1 MLSRLSLLTLK
12 ASPAVHHARRFSSA
26 LPSLLGRELAEEK
39 ANCFVGEELEALR
52 EKVLAN
58 FKIQDT
64 PGNLD
69 IVLLS
74 KYKNEAIDVKF
85 NCQDVADVAEEGGEY
100 DEGEEDEAED
110 AGEFEDDVLP
120 CIRFTARIVKD
131 NHALVFDCVASSVL
145 TVEGV
150 MHTETADDLNDSDYE
165 GPRFADLEEDVQEAF
180 ADYLNAR
187 HINDDLANFI
197 TQFSDLKEQ
206 KEYVTFLENAQK
218 FTEA

>member
-1 MLSRLSLLTLK
+1 MLARLSLLSLK
-12 ASPAVHHARRFSSA
+12 SSPVVHQARRFSSA

-39 ANCFVGEELEALR
+39 ANCFVGEELESLR

-69 IVLLS
+69 IVLLR
-74 KYKNEAIDVKF
+74 KHKNEQIDIKF
-85 NCQDVADVAEEGGEY
+85 NCQDVANVAEDGGEY
-100 DEGEEDEAED
+100 DEGDDEDSEE
-110 AGEFEDDVLP
+110 GEYDDDVLP

-131 NHALVFDCVASSVL
+131 NSALIFDCVASSVL

-150 MHTETADDLNDSDYE
+150 MHTETADDLKDSDYE

-180 ADYLNAR
+180 ANYLDER

-197 TQFSDLKEQ
+197 TQFADLKEQ
-206 KEYVTFLENAQK
+206 KEYVTFLENTQK
-218 FTEA
+218 FIEA